1 MSGAQQVEEV
11 QPALARAR
19 AEPGEIVVA
28 DLRAKAVAP
37 RVSRAGIVGADPGGA
52 LQPRPQHVT
61 GFGEEAI
68 LLINQQAHHLA
79 LGDVDAERAQ
89 LRGR

>member
-37 RVSRAGIVGADPGGA
+37 RVSRAGIVDADPGGA

-61 GFGEEAI
+61 GFKAVFCV
-68 LLINQQAHHLA
+68 AHW
-79 LGDVDAERAQ
+79 
-89 LRGR
+89 LRLTRSLS